1 MVNQERSFVKP
12 DIDEGPFL
20 EYDRRMTNEMLEKVR
35 GDLAEFRLPRY
46 KEITDVG
53 LYLEQ
58 TVKLVN
64 TALSPLGEP
73 SLTTSMVSN
82 YVKQKLLANP
92 IKKQYYVDHIATVFI
107 IAVLKM
113 AVALDDIRPALEELQ
128 GRGDMRAAYDAF
140 CSEFEGWLAAV
151 FFGAAEPAGESEL
164 LSVMLPAVTR
174 KIYLDRYL
182 TAYKEMIPQSDIAS
196 KKNS

>member
-1 MVNQERSFVKP
+1 MSSLT
-12 DIDEGPFL
+12 IDAQRQL
-20 EYDRRMTNEMLEKVR
+20 LYDEIMKQDMYEKVQE
-35 GDLAEFRLPRY
+35 GLAEFRLPRY

-164 LSVMLPAVTR
+164 LPVMLPAVTR

-182 TAYKEMIPQSDIAS
+182 TAYKEMIPQSDIAN

>member
-1 MVNQERSFVKP
+1 
-12 DIDEGPFL
+12 
-20 EYDRRMTNEMLEKVR
+20 MTNEMLEKVR
-35 GDLAEFRLPRY
+35 GELAEFRLPRY

-64 TALSPLGEP
+64 TALAPLGEP

-92 IKKQYYVDHIATVFI
+92 VKKQYYVEHIVTVFF

-113 AVALDDIRPALEELQ
+113 AVALDDIRPALEELRN
-128 GRGDMRAAYDAF
+128 GGELRVSYDAF
-140 CSEFEGWLAAV
+140 CTEFESWLAAA
-151 FFGAAEPAGESEL
+151 FFGAAEPVGESEL
-164 LSVMLPAVTR
+164 LSVMLPAVAR

-182 TAYKEMIPQSDIAS
+182 MAYKEMIPQPESS
-196 KKNS
+196 NKKNA

>member
-1 MVNQERSFVKP
+1 MSSLT
-12 DIDEGPFL
+12 IDAQRQL
-20 EYDRRMTNEMLEKVR
+20 LYDEIMKQDMYEKVQE
-35 GDLAEFRLPRY
+35 GLAEFRLPRY

-92 IKKQYYVDHIATVFI
+92 VKKQYYVDHIVTVFI

-128 GRGDMRAAYDAF
+128 GRGDMRAVYDAF

-182 TAYKEMIPQSDIAS
+182 TAYKEMIPQPDPAN

>member
-1 MVNQERSFVKP
+1 MSSP
-12 DIDEGPFL
+12 TIDAQRQL
-20 EYDRRMTNEMLEKVR
+20 LYDEIMKQDMYEKVQE
-35 GDLAEFRLPRY
+35 GLAEFRLPRY

-82 YVKQKLLANP
+82 YVKKKLVANP
-92 IKKQYYVDHIATVFI
+92 IKKQYYVDHIVTVFM
-107 IAVLKM
+107 IALLKI

-128 GRGDMRAAYDAF
+128 TGGDMRAAYDGF
-140 CSEFEGWLAAV
+140 CAAFEGELAAV
-151 FFGAAEPAGESEL
+151 FFGAAQQRGESEL
-164 LSVMLPAVTR
+164 LDVMLSAVVR
-174 KIYLDRYL
+174 KIYLDRFL
-182 TAYKEMIPQSDIAS
+182 AAAR
-196 KKNS
+196 

>member
-1 MVNQERSFVKP
+1 MSSP
-12 DIDEGPFL
+12 TIDEGPFL
-20 EYDRRMTNEMLEKVR
+20 GYDVDMTNEMLEKVR
-35 GDLAEFRLPRY
+35 GELAEFRLPRY

-92 IKKQYYVDHIATVFI
+92 VKKQYYVDHIAAVFI

-113 AVALDDIRPALEELQ
+113 AVALDDIRPVLEELRS
-128 GRGDMRAAYDAF
+128 RGDMRTAYDAF
-140 CSEFEGWLAAV
+140 CTEFEGWLAAV
-151 FFGAAEPAGESEL
+151 FFAAAEPTGESEL

-182 TAYKEMIPQSDIAS
+182 TAYKEMIPQSTDS
-196 KKNS
+196 HKKND

>member
-1 MVNQERSFVKP
+1 M
-12 DIDEGPFL
+12 G
-20 EYDRRMTNEMLEKVR
+20 YDMGMTNEMLEKVR
-35 GDLAEFRLPRY
+35 GELAEFHLPRY

-64 TALSPLGEP
+64 TALHPLGEP

-92 IKKQYYVDHIATVFI
+92 VKKQYYVDHIATVFI

-128 GRGDMRAAYDAF
+128 AREDMRASYDAF
-140 CSEFEGWLAAV
+140 CTAFEGWLAAV
-151 FFGAAEPAGESEL
+151 FFGAAEPTGESEL

-182 TAYKEMIPQSDIAS
+182 AAYKEILPQPDAAN
-196 KKNS
+196 KKN

>member
-20 EYDRRMTNEMLEKVR
+20 GYDRGMTNEMLEKVR
-35 GDLAEFRLPRY
+35 GELAEFHLPRY

-64 TALSPLGEP
+64 TALNPLGEP

-107 IAVLKM
+107 IAVLKV
-113 AVALDDIRPALEELQ
+113 AVALDDIRPALVELQ
-128 GRGDMRAAYDAF
+128 GRGDMHSTYDAF
-140 CSEFEGWLAAV
+140 CCEFEGWLAAV
-151 FFGAAEPAGESEL
+151 FFGQEEPRGESEL

-182 TAYKEMIPQSDIAS
+182 TAYKEILPQPDAAN
-196 KKNS
+196 KKN